1 MISQKLL
8 YTQPISSQNFSLRNM
23 ISKSRLKKYFN
34 FVQFFIV
41 DILIKQSFNNSHLQ
55 LKRKKKWGAI
65 LLLFKLI
72 IFSNVCFGKKINFV
86 IFIVFKRKSILYYY
100 YIMFSTGTPCFYP
113 IIATFYLVQ
122 ATTVSSNISQPT
134 IQQPQSSYK

>member
-55 LKRKKKWGAI
+55 LKRKK
-65 LLLFKLI
+65 
-72 IFSNVCFGKKINFV
+72 SEEQ
-86 IFIVFKRKSILYYY
+86 YYY
-100 YIMFSTGTPCFYP
+100 YLNLLFLVMFVLKRKLT
-113 IIATFYLVQ
+113 L
-122 ATTVSSNISQPT
+122 
-134 IQQPQSSYK
+134 